1 MPRACF
7 LICLPLCLPL
17 LSVGCWME
25 ATDRE
30 QSSGAPHEAAAA
42 LATKRGAEYPQP
54 LSHSAPRHPQGTL
67 GLAAPG
73 KALYQLRTEVSFSV
87 GAVGYSSVAYDKLWR
102 QQTKMAGI
110 AGVVGVSYE
119 AFSTCSL
126 GQKHLLATWHWAC
139 GGARLAELLHLPVPG
154 PTLLD
159 WAVGHA
165 KVTQSLSATSNP
177 SLFQLVPLPS
187 AQTRRTLELWE
198 ESKQAQAPDLAAC
211 PGTSGTQQT
220 GATWPQILEASLP
233 PWGRCLIS
241 WRSSL

>member
-42 LATKRGAEYPQP
+42 LATKRGTEYPQP

-119 AFSTCSL
+119 ASLPAALARSTCWPP
-126 GQKHLLATWHWAC
+126 GT
-139 GGARLAELLHLPVPG
+139 GPVAEPG
-154 PTLLD
+154 
-159 WAVGHA
+159 W
-165 KVTQSLSATSNP
+165 QSCSISP
-177 SLFQLVPLPS
+177 C
-187 AQTRRTLELWE
+187 
-198 ESKQAQAPDLAAC
+198 QAPPC
-211 PGTSGTQQT
+211 WT
-220 GATWPQILEASLP
+220 G
-233 PWGRCLIS
+233 R
-241 WRSSL
+241 